1 MEEVKV
7 VTDELEL
14 DVNLFSKLY
23 NLDVSVYKEQLK
35 TERATLDYLSWAQA
49 YQLLIHQDPKAKIVV
64 CVVKVNITWLRHKL
78 QPLVRQKFVGCQL
91 WTVNIMQY
99 KMLLI
104 KLTIRN
110 LVLLFQR

>member
-35 TERATLDYLSWAQA
+35 TERATLDYLSRAQ
-49 YQLLIHQDPKAKIVV
+49 P
-64 CVVKVNITWLRHKL
+64 
-78 QPLVRQKFVGCQL
+78 
-91 WTVNIMQY
+91 
-99 KMLLI
+99 
-104 KLTIRN
+104 
-110 LVLLFQR
+110 

>member
-64 CVVKVNITWLRHKL
+64 CENSNGF
-78 QPLVRQKFVGCQL
+78 PLVRQKFVGCQL

>member
-64 CVVKVNITWLRHKL
+64 CENSNGFPLFSQGKHHMVKT
-78 QPLVRQKFVGCQL
+78 
-91 WTVNIMQY
+91 
-99 KMLLI
+99 
-104 KLTIRN
+104 
-110 LVLLFQR
+110 